1 MSEPI
6 LSEMREVVPLGEY
19 ETVNLIEFGRT
30 GGGYRLFLNGR
41 ELPFYTPRG
50 GHPVLEISPTAES
63 FDVLNIQLLVEPG
76 AEMRRFELAEPLVQ
90 DGWVDPGLL

>member
-6 LSEMREVVPLGEY
+6 LSEMREVYDQNQLEVVE
-19 ETVNLIEFGRT
+19 LIEFGRNKD
-30 GGGYRLFLNGR
+30 GWRLFLNGR
-41 ELPFYTPRG
+41 ELPFYTPEG
-50 GHPVLEISPTAES
+50 GHPVLEISPTAEG